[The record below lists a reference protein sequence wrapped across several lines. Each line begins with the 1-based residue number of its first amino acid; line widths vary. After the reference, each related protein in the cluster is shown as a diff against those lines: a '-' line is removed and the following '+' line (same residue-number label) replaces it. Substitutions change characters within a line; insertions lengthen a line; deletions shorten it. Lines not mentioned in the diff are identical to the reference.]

1 MQPQGITYHGVL
13 KIEMS
18 GPVKQEKTLFMTRLM
33 TPDMAN
39 FAGNVHGGTILKLL
53 DEAAFSC
60 ASRYC
65 KTYVMTAALDH
76 VEFKSPIIVGDLVT
90 FKCNINYVGRSS
102 MEVGI
107 RAEGEKIREK
117 TKYHAISCYFTM
129 ISVNENGIPQQA
141 PTLQI
146 ESKTEQKLSKAGEM
160 RREMRKET
168 KEKNLQLHVGL
179 DTMVT

>member
-1 MQPQGITYHGVL
+1 
-13 KIEMS
+13 MS
-18 GPVKQEKTLFMTRLM
+18 DPAKQEKKLFMTRLM

-39 FAGNVHGGTILKLL
+39 FSGNVHGGTILKLL

-65 KTYVMTAALDH
+65 KSYVMTAALDH
-76 VEFKSPIIVGDLVT
+76 VEFKSPITVGDLVT

-107 RAEGEKIREK
+107 RVEGEKIIEK
-117 TKYHAISCYFTM
+117 SKYHANSCYFTM
-129 ISVNENGIPQQA
+129 ISVNENSVPQQA

-146 ESKTEQKLSKAGEM
+146 ESETEQKLFDAGEM

-168 KEKNLQLHVGL
+168 KQKNLQLHVGI
-179 DTMVT
+179 DTLVA

>member
-1 MQPQGITYHGVL
+1 MD
-13 KIEMS
+13 EA
-18 GPVKQEKTLFMTRLM
+18 KQEKKLFMTRLM

-65 KTYVMTAALDH
+65 KSYVMTAALDH
-76 VEFKSPIIVGDLVT
+76 VEFKSPITVGDLVT
-90 FKCNINYVGRSS
+90 FKCNINYVGHSS

-107 RAEGEKIREK
+107 RVEGEKIKEK

-129 ISVNENGIPQQA
+129 ICVNEDGVPQQA
-141 PTLQI
+141 PTLKI
-146 ESKTEQKLSKAGEM
+146 DSEIEQKLFEAGKM

-168 KEKNLQLHVGL
+168 KERNLQLHVGL
-179 DTMVT
+179 DTMIAST

>member
-1 MQPQGITYHGVL
+1 LQLAAKRIFLGA
-13 KIEMS
+13 EMTKQ
-18 GPVKQEKTLFMTRLM
+18 VNQEKKLFMTRLM

-39 FAGNVHGGTILKLL
+39 FSGNVHGGTILKLL

-65 KTYVMTAALDH
+65 KMYVMTAALDH
-76 VEFKSPIIVGDLVT
+76 VEFKCPITVGDLVT

-107 RAEGEKIREK
+107 RVEGEKIREK

-129 ISVNENGIPQQA
+129 IAVNEEGIPQKA
-141 PTLQI
+141 PSLKI
-146 ESKTEQKLSKAGEM
+146 ESETEKRLFDAGSM

-179 DTMVT
+179 DTMIS

>member
-1 MQPQGITYHGVL
+1 MGN
-13 KIEMS
+13 S
-18 GPVKQEKTLFMTRLM
+18 AKQEKTLFMTRLM

-65 KTYVMTAALDH
+65 KSYVMTAALDH
-76 VEFKSPIIVGDLVT
+76 VEFKSPITVGDLVT

-107 RAEGEKIREK
+107 RVEGEKIREK

-129 ISVNENGIPQQA
+129 ISVNEDGVPQKA
-141 PTLQI
+141 PQLMI
-146 ESKTEQKLSKAGEM
+146 ETETEQKLYDAGNM

-168 KEKNLQLHVGL
+168 KERNLQLHVGL
-179 DTMVT
+179 DTMITST

>member
-1 MQPQGITYHGVL
+1 MTEKP
-13 KIEMS
+13 
-18 GPVKQEKTLFMTRLM
+18 KQEKKLFMTRLM

-76 VEFKSPIIVGDLVT
+76 VEFKSPITVGDLVT

-107 RAEGEKIREK
+107 RVEGEKIREK

-129 ISVNENGIPQQA
+129 ISVDENGTPQQA
-141 PTLQI
+141 PKLQI
-146 ESKTEQKLSKAGEM
+146 TSETEEKLFQAGKM

-168 KEKNLQLHVGL
+168 KQRNLHLHVGL
-179 DTMVT
+179 DTMITSS